1 MTLDRFDDI
10 DLSPALRA
18 IHRLE
23 LDEGDLG
30 RAYWCQISELIK
42 EAASFRQR
50 ALVAEEQLRRQRN
63 KGQRRRSSEI
73 STEEIRRMSVEYSRD
88 VARMQKVL
96 LVAGEE
102 YQVDDLILIWC
113 RRSRRAGKAWE
124 SLPIDDNDLLLHLLS
139 AVKP

>member
-102 YQVDDLILIWC
+102 YQVDDLIL
-113 RRSRRAGKAWE
+113 
-124 SLPIDDNDLLLHLLS
+124 
-139 AVKP
+139 